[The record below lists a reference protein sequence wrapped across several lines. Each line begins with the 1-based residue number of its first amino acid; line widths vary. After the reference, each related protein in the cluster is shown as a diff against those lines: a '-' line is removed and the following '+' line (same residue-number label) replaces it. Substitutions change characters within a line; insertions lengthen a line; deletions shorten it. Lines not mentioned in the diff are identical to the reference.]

1 MSAAAAGNAGA
12 VKWLLQSGADAAAAD
27 ARGRTALDY
36 VSNPAAKV
44 HWHSTTA
51 PLRALLLTPVQVK
64 LAQVLPL
71 LGSSSPPSPNRS
83 SEEL

>member
-1 MSAAAAGNAGA
+1 MSAAAAGNADA

-44 HWHSTTA
+44 HWHSTA
-51 PLRALLLTPVQVK
+51 DPLRALLFTHAQAK

-71 LGSSSPPSPNRS
+71 LGSSPPSPNRS
-83 SEEL
+83 TEEL